1 MTRIVLV
8 ALAVGALAIGAVVVS
23 AQGADEGWR
32 VTVRFEYAP
41 DYGIGIYSYHH
52 GDGVFRSAENPVTG
66 EFYFAPNDNG
76 VITAVRTFTIP
87 APDAPPADDSAIR
100 ELRAERARLTTAL
113 DAANAELITARA
125 QRDTFERERD
135 AARSESDTLKGQ
147 LATARQELITVR
159 AERDEAREQVRILTA
174 QLAVAPTPTPEP
186 VARAPHIS
194 CSSLYEAALDRTR
207 AAQVDDPRGVDRALV
222 TYHAPGRLAGYA
234 FTFLGGRPIA
244 ENGDGKGHFHT
255 VLGCHRANLTP
266 RWTCEEL
273 GDDIAAIVP
282 YAKRQVAAVT
292 YIYQDRQRP
301 FASQYALV
309 PASEPLGADGRP
321 TNPAHG
327 DRVWSWPQRDREGY
341 LHSLPHALKAISN
354 AACSA
359 AR

>member
-52 GDGVFRSAENPVTG
+52 GDGVFRSAENPATG

-135 AARSESDTLKGQ
+135 AARSESDTLKAQ

-159 AERDEAREQVRILTA
+159 AERDEAREQVRTLTA
-174 QLAVAPTPTPEP
+174 QLAAAPTPTPEP
-186 VARAPHIS
+186 VVRAPHIS
-194 CSSLYEAALDRTR
+194 CSDLYDAAYARIAALRPNAHGQTFGIDRAIALYEGQRT
-207 AAQVDDPRGVDRALV
+207 
-222 TYHAPGRLAGYA
+222 HAGWS
-234 FTFLGGRPIA
+234 FTFLGGHPA
-244 ENGDGKGHFHT
+244 HYPDAYGHFHN
-255 VLGCHRANLTP
+255 VLGCSQYDHSD
-266 RWTCEEL
+266 RWTCSSL
-273 GDDIAAIVP
+273 HDALRG
-282 YAKRQVAAVT
+282 VAAHARSQAERVL
-292 YIYQDRQRP
+292 YLAIDRSI
-301 FASQYALV
+301 A
-309 PASEPLGADGRP
+309 GRP
-321 TNPAHG
+321 SVYGTFPVYDHSIDHDRRTEWQPHERSAYTDSLAPA
-327 DRVWSWPQRDREGY
+327 
-341 LHSLPHALKAISN
+341 LTAFAN